1 MGLISLLFL
10 YTYCN
15 INVVN
20 ASRNDLQEYLFTKPV
35 TLIPDDGV
43 NLSLSLAIR
52 AFNNID
58 QIDGSINMN
67 VWLRYN
73 WNSDIIWNSS
83 IFNNISSINLN
94 TNPDAELFI
103 WTPDI
108 YLYNT
113 AEKPMNELDYTKANV
128 YNDGRVFWS
137 RPGLIKSTCVFNLTY
152 FPFDEQTCKLKF
164 GSWAYDKYNIYIND
178 VGNNTIDIS
187 NYQEHE
193 EWNLV
198 DFYTV
203 KNSVLYSCCENP
215 YHDLEFFYTI
225 RRKPAYYNLNI
236 IIPTFATATL
246 IILTLLVPWDSGE
259 RISFAVTV
267 LLSIIVFLLIVS
279 ENLPKTDSK
288 PLLSLMIIGLIYFS
302 LVGVIFT
309 ILISCIHESIKND
322 TIKDNKLLVYLFSRC
337 KYIKCCINT
346 PNKEQIK
353 KHNSELSMNSIKTNS
368 SISTDDNSLYSIST
382 LSNKT
387 EDADTPDKNTDIIEP
402 VVNTINKRNLELFNN
417 DIDNDENIENNGE
430 ETINLKEC
438 KKLTIKIEK
447 IFILT
452 FLFSFIIYCLIIF
465 LSVPKY

>member
-1 MGLISLLFL
+1 MGIISLLFL
-10 YTYCN
+10 FICTFGN
-15 INVVN
+15 INNVN
-20 ASRNDLQEYLFTKPV
+20 SNRHELQEYLFNKPV
-35 TLIPDDGV
+35 ALIPDNGI
-43 NLSLSLAIR
+43 NLTLSLVIR

-73 WNSDIIWNSS
+73 WNSNIKWNSS
-83 IFNNISSINLN
+83 NFNDISSINLN
-94 TNPDAELFI
+94 TNPDAEKFI

-128 YNDGRVFWS
+128 YDDGNIFWS
-137 RPGLIKSTCVFNLTY
+137 RPGLIKSTCIFNLTY
-152 FPFDEQTCKLKF
+152 FPFDQQTCKLKF
-164 GSWAYDKYNIYIND
+164 GSWAYDNYNIYIND
-178 VGNNTIDIS
+178 VQNNSIDIS

-203 KNSVLYSCCENP
+203 KNSIIYICCKNP
-215 YHDLEFFYTI
+215 YHDLEFYYTI

-309 ILISCIHESIKND
+309 IFISCIHESIKND
-322 TIKDNKLLVYLFSRC
+322 TIKDNKIMIYLFSKC
-337 KYIKCCINT
+337 KYIKCCINNQSNSRQ
-346 PNKEQIK
+346 NKDKIK
-353 KHNSELSMNSIKTNS
+353 KHNSEISMNSIKTNS
-368 SISTDDNSLYSIST
+368 SLSSDNNSIYSIS
-382 LSNKT
+382 
-387 EDADTPDKNTDIIEP
+387 PI
-402 VVNTINKRNLELFNN
+402 NTIVNNSNVEILNQSNLEIN
-417 DIDNDENIENNGE
+417 ENNENNVETNGE
-430 ETINLKEC
+430 NTIDLEEC

-447 IFILT
+447 IFILF
-452 FLFSFIIYCLIIF
+452 FLLSFIIYCLIIF

>member
-1 MGLISLLFL
+1 MGFISYTYLTSLLFL
-10 YTYCN
+10 L
-15 INVVN
+15 VGGVN
-20 ASRNDLQEYLFTKPV
+20 SDKPFKHDLQEHLYNKPI
-35 TLIPDDGV
+35 TSIPENGI
-43 NLSLSLAIR
+43 NLTLSLAIR

-73 WNSDIIWNSS
+73 WNSDIKWNSS
-83 IFNNISSINLN
+83 NFNEISSINLN
-94 TNPDAELFI
+94 TNPEAENFI

-128 YNDGRVFWS
+128 YNDGTIFWS
-137 RPGLIKSTCVFNLTY
+137 RPGLIKSTCIFNLTY
-152 FPFDEQTCKLKF
+152 FPFDQQTCKLKF
-164 GSWAYDKYNIYIND
+164 GSWAHDITDIYINEAQ
-178 VGNNTIDIS
+178 NNSIDIS

-198 DFYTV
+198 DFYTI
-203 KNSVLYSCCENP
+203 KNSVIYSCCKNP
-215 YHDLEFFYTI
+215 YHDLEFYYTI

-309 ILISCIHESIKND
+309 IFISCIHESIKND
-322 TIKDNKLLVYLFSRC
+322 TIKDNKFMVYLFSKC
-337 KYIKCCINT
+337 KYIKCCINNQT
-346 PNKEQIK
+346 RIATFKQDKQIVK
-353 KHNSELSMNSIKTNS
+353 YKSETTITSFPSSSSSVNRSI
-368 SISTDDNSLYSIST
+368 YSISPI
-382 LSNKT
+382 SN
-387 EDADTPDKNTDIIEP
+387 ESIEP
-402 VVNTINKRNLELFNN
+402 VVNRPNSTE
-417 DIDNDENIENNGE
+417 DIEANGE
-430 ETINLKEC
+430 NTIDLEEC
-438 KKLTIKIEK
+438 TKLTTTIEK

-452 FLFSFIIYCLIIF
+452 FLLSFIIYCLIIF
-465 LSVPKY
+465 LSVPNY

>member
-1 MGLISLLFL
+1 MRIISLLFL
-10 YTYCN
+10 FFGTLGN
-15 INVVN
+15 ITNVN
-20 ASRNDLQEYLFTKPV
+20 SNRYDLQEYLFNNPLD
-35 TLIPDDGV
+35 LIPDDGI
-43 NLSLSLAIR
+43 NLTLSLVIR

-73 WNSDIIWNSS
+73 WNSNIKWNSS
-83 IFNNISSINLN
+83 NFNDISSINLN
-94 TNPDAELFI
+94 TNPDADKFI

-113 AEKPMNELDYTKANV
+113 AEKPMNELDYSKANV
-128 YNDGRVFWS
+128 YYDGNIFWS
-137 RPGLIKSTCVFNLTY
+137 RPGLIKSTCIFNLTY
-152 FPFDEQTCKLKF
+152 FPFDQQTCKLKF
-164 GSWAYDKYNIYIND
+164 GSWAYDNYNIYIND
-178 VGNNTIDIS
+178 VQNNSIDIS

-203 KNSVLYSCCENP
+203 KNSVIYSCCVNP
-215 YHDLEFFYTI
+215 YHDLEFYYTI

-322 TIKDNKLLVYLFSRC
+322 TIKDNKIMVYLFSKC
-337 KYIKCCINT
+337 KYIKCCINNQSNT
-346 PNKEQIK
+346 RQNKDKIE
-353 KHNSELSMNSIKTNS
+353 KHNSKISMNSIKTNS
-368 SISTDDNSLYSIST
+368 SLSSDNNSIYSIS
-382 LSNKT
+382 
-387 EDADTPDKNTDIIEP
+387 PIEP
-402 VVNTINKRNLELFNN
+402 VVNN
-417 DIDNDENIENNGE
+417 ENIEIINKNNVENNVEINGQN
-430 ETINLKEC
+430 TINLKEC

-447 IFILT
+447 IFILA
-452 FLFSFIIYCLIIF
+452 FLLSFILYCLIIF